1 MKKIL
6 VVLLVSGIV
15 LITGCAARLSEDDKN
30 SDYYNTLRR
39 GMNYHNQ
46 IVIFNQEQKILENQE
61 LIIKNQEEIMKML
74 KGDKK

>member
-6 VVLLVSGIV
+6 TVLMVSFTV

-39 GMNYHNQ
+39 GMATHNF
-46 IVIFNQEQKILENQE
+46 IVLNNKLNSVLENQE

-74 KGDKK
+74 KGDK

>member
-15 LITGCAARLSEDDKN
+15 LITGCATRLSENEKS
-30 SDYYNTLRR
+30 SDYYNTVYR
-39 GMNYHNQ
+39 GMDTHNF
-46 IVIFNQEQKILENQE
+46 IVLNNKLNSVLENQE

-74 KGDKK
+74 KGDK